1 MCFVNV
7 YIYVCATISF
17 GFGGGVAKH
26 IILKHF
32 SVFRLII
39 ATLEIMF
46 EVNQLFEF
54 HSNTLNINTFIVYK
68 CYHVLCFLCQ
78 S

>member
-1 MCFVNV
+1 MVIC
-7 YIYVCATISF
+7 
-17 GFGGGVAKH
+17 VAKH

-32 SVFRLII
+32 SVFRIII
-39 ATLEIMF
+39 ATLEMMF
-46 EVNQLFEF
+46 EVNQLFEL
-54 HSNTLNINTFIVYK
+54 HSNTLYIIKTFIVYK